1 MRSLVPHRTLLAAV
15 VLVAAGAV
23 RAADPA
29 PTTAKPGRVPI
40 VLAAPKDL
48 RDAVRSVALATDA
61 ETEKLEGVAVDD
73 GRSFSMSAAA
83 AERLLE
89 GSHAAF
95 RKAGYYL
102 FRYERSY
109 GVGGEKDRV
118 GLMKTA
124 DRGAVIRAMRTSSPR
139 HGLTPEAVARWLD
152 GLHQDEPFELW
163 EIGADYVA
171 GRFERTPKDPLAV
184 AKRCAEIAPDLV
196 AGRATTLQLL
206 ANEIRDNRT
215 LLLIW

>member
-1 MRSLVPHRTLLAAV
+1 MRSILPRSLVAAV
-15 VLVAAGAV
+15 ALVAAAAP

-29 PTTAKPGRVPI
+29 PPAKPPRAPI
-40 VLAAPKDL
+40 VLQAPKDL

-61 ETEKLEGVAVDD
+61 ETEKLEGVPVEE

-89 GSHAAF
+89 GSHVAF
-95 RKAGYYL
+95 REAGYYL

-109 GVGGEKDRV
+109 GVAGEKDRV
-118 GLMKTA
+118 GLIHTA
-124 DRGAVIRAMRTSSPR
+124 DRAAVVRKMRTASAR
-139 HGLTPEAVARWLD
+139 HGLTTDALARWLD
-152 GLHQDEPFELW
+152 ALAKDEPFDLW

-171 GRFERTPKDPLAV
+171 GRFQRTPRDPLAV

>member
-1 MRSLVPHRTLLAAV
+1 MRSILPRPVVAAVALLAA
-15 VLVAAGAV
+15 GAP

-29 PTTAKPGRVPI
+29 PARPRVPI
-40 VLAAPKDL
+40 VLQAPRDL

-61 ETEKLEGVAVDD
+61 ETAKLEGVAAEE

-95 RKAGYYL
+95 RDAGYYL

-109 GVGGEKDRV
+109 GVAGEKDRV
-118 GLMKTA
+118 GVIKTA
-124 DRGAVIRAMRTSSPR
+124 DRSVVIRKMKTASAR
-139 HGLTPEAVARWLD
+139 HGLTSDGLVRWLEA
-152 GLHQDEPFELW
+152 LAKDEPFELW
-163 EIGADYVA
+163 EIGVDYVA
-171 GRFERTPKDPLAV
+171 GRFQRTPRDPLAV
-184 AKRCAEIAPDLV
+184 ARRCAEIAPDLV

>member
-1 MRSLVPHRTLLAAV
+1 MRSLVPSRTLLA
-15 VLVAAGAV
+15 LVALLAAGAA
-23 RAADPA
+23 RAADAAPA
-29 PTTAKPGRVPI
+29 GGKPARVPI

-61 ETEKLEGVAVDD
+61 ETGKLEGVAADE

-89 GSHAAF
+89 GSHASF

-118 GLMKTA
+118 GLIKTT
-124 DRGAVIRAMRTSSPR
+124 DRGAVIRAIGTSSSR
-139 HGLTPEAVARWLD
+139 HGLTPDTVARWLD
-152 GLHQDEPFELW
+152 GLHRDEPFELW

-171 GRFERTPKDPLAV
+171 GRFERAPKDPLAV